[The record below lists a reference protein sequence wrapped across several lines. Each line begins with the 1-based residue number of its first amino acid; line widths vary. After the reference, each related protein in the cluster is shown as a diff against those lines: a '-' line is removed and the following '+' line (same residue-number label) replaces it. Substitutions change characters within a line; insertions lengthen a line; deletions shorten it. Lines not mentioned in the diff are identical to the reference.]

1 MRYED
6 LNKSRRL
13 CSSVDGRCEDCPV
26 NAHDKPTTIMCYRV
40 AMALAGEELAEIA
53 RRLWPD
59 E

>member
-6 LNKSRRL
+6 ITKSRRL
-13 CSSVDGRCEDCPV
+13 CSSVDGNCEDCPV

-40 AMALAGEELAEIA
+40 AMALVDEELAEIA
-53 RRLWPD
+53 RRNWPD